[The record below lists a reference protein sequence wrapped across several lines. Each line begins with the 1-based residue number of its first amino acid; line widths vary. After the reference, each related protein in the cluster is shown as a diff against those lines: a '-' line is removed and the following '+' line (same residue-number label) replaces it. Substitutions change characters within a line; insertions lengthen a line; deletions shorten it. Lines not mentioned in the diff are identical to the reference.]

1 MESVMGIVSFLF
13 SFKGRIGRLAYLLGG
28 IGQLVVGY
36 LLLSAIG
43 IDVASIRPESANTP
57 GAVDIAQGMPSLG
70 AAIFA
75 VIVWIAMLW
84 TGLATGAKRLHDL
97 NKSGWWMFASL
108 GLTIVSFIVGMIIPP
123 LALFGTIAAG
133 GLGLWVMIMMLFF
146 KGDSSSNDYGTPPTV
161 MKDIMGE
168 GAGTNDAED
177 TAADMGAGRM
187 RLASPLPK
195 ARAAAATT
203 TVTRV
208 ARAPKLAGGPS
219 GAAPAGGGFGRR
231 TR

>member
-1 MESVMGIVSFLF
+1 MELVMGIVSFLF
-13 SFKGRIGRLAYLLGG
+13 SFKGRIGRVAYLLSI
-28 IGQLVVGY
+28 IGQIIVFA
-36 LLLSAIG
+36 LLLPALG
-43 IDVASIRPESANTP
+43 IDATSIRPESGDVSATGVMRDAMP
-57 GAVDIAQGMPSLG
+57 GLS
-70 AAIFA
+70 AAIIGLTLSLA
-75 VIVWIAMLW
+75 TLWIS
-84 TGLATGAKRLHDL
+84 LATGAKRLHDL
-97 NKSGWWMFASL
+97 NKSGWWMFASI
-108 GLTIVSFIVGMIIPP
+108 GLTIVSLIVGMIIPP

-146 KGDSSSNDYGTPPTV
+146 KGDSGSNDYGSPPTV
-161 MKDIMGE
+161 MKDIMGA
-168 GAGTNDAED
+168 GAGADTADD
-177 TAADMGAGRM
+177 TAADMGASRM

-208 ARAPKLAGGPS
+208 ARAPKLAGGPP